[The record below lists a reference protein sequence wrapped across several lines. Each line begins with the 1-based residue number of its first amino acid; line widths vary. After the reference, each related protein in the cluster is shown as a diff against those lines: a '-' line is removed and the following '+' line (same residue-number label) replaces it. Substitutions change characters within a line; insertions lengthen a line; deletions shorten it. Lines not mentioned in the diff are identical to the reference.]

1 MKYFLPNDRVYDQKE
16 NILEARTVE
25 ALKQETLKLALE
37 NNVPNANGLG
47 RYLSLEKIEGA
58 SVSDVVEQ
66 NSKDNVLT
74 ALVAAPS
81 GRDNFNA
88 KITHVKD
95 LALKDGTAIDLLA
108 DLTAF
113 ADISIRLTDVP
124 SLEKWSKS
132 KEPVLL
138 ILDQDAVKM
147 VTYSLLIIF
156 TSISL
161 GN

>member
-16 NILEARTVE
+16 NILEAKTVE

-47 RYLSLEKIEGA
+47 RYLSLEKIEVA

-81 GRDNFNA
+81 GRDNSNA
-88 KITHVKD
+88 KIN
-95 LALKDGTAIDLLA
+95 
-108 DLTAF
+108 
-113 ADISIRLTDVP
+113 
-124 SLEKWSKS
+124 
-132 KEPVLL
+132 
-138 ILDQDAVKM
+138 QC
-147 VTYSLLIIF
+147 
-156 TSISL
+156 
-161 GN
+161 